1 MRLISLRDITSI
13 KPFDCG
19 DADLNE
25 FLLADAKFYE
35 DQPTIPM
42 YFDLKAI

>member
-25 FLLADAKFYE
+25 FLLADAKF
-35 DQPTIPM
+35 TKSSIWHIHM
-42 YFDLKAI
+42 Y